1 MHAHEELLG
10 ADFYEHDIRHPSV
23 GVSRYVIFSL
33 ITHYEFWYEAIISSV
48 ARHFSNLNRY
58 LGTNRYLDAVAT
70 LVIGS
75 LGTKNVT
82 VGITGKI

>member
-33 ITHYEFWYEAIISSV
+33 NTHYEFLHEAIISSV
-48 ARHFSNLNRY
+48 FRHFSNLNRY
-58 LGTNRYLDAVAT
+58 LRT
-70 LVIGS
+70 LARLIIGS
-75 LGTKNVT
+75 VGTKDISVRIK
-82 VGITGKI
+82 GII

>member
-33 ITHYEFWYEAIISSV
+33 NTHYEFLHEAIISSV
-48 ARHFSNLNRY
+48 FRHFSNLNRY
-58 LGTNRYLDAVAT
+58 LGTIAKF
-70 LVIGS
+70 VIGS
-75 LGTKNVT
+75 VGTKNIT
-82 VGITGKI
+82 VGIKGMI